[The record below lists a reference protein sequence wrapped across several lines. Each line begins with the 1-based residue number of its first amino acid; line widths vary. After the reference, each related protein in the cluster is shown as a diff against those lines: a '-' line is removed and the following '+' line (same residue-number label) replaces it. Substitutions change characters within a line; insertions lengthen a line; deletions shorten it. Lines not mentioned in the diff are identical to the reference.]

1 MAGKLIIVGTPIGNL
16 SDMSPRAIDALSECD
31 FVAAEDTR
39 VTGKLLNHFGIKKP
53 LVSYYEHNKFSKGE
67 IIIDRI
73 QSGEV
78 CALCSDA
85 GMPVI
90 SDPGDDL
97 ISKAYKAG
105 IEVTAVP
112 GPTALV
118 TALVLSGI
126 PSKRFTFEG
135 FLSTNKRNRFEHLEE
150 LRDEKRT
157 MIFYEA
163 PHKLRATLEDM
174 YTYFGDRQ
182 ISLCR
187 ELTKLFEEIDRTT
200 ISLAMEKYSEVNP
213 KGEFVLIVAGKPQET
228 ESSYTI
234 EEAAQYAEELILK
247 GISKTDASKQAA
259 KLSGLKKSDIYNY
272 MEKNKK

>member
-1 MAGKLIIVGTPIGNL
+1 MSGKLVIVGTPIGNL
-16 SDMSPRAIDALSECD
+16 SDISPRAISALKECD
-31 FVAAEDTR
+31 FIAAEDTR
-39 VTGKLLNHFGIKKP
+39 VTGKLLNHFEIKKP

-67 IIIDRI
+67 IIIERI
-73 QSGEV
+73 LSGET

-97 ISKAYKAG
+97 ISQAYNAG

-112 GPTALV
+112 GPTALA

-135 FLSTNKRNRFEHLEE
+135 FLSTNKRNRFEHLSE

-163 PHKLRATLEDM
+163 PHKLKSTLEDI
-174 YTYFGDRQ
+174 YDYFGDRQ

-187 ELTKLFEEIDRTT
+187 ELTKLYEEIDRTT
-200 ISLAMEKYSEVNP
+200 ISKAIEKYNEISP
-213 KGEFVLIVAGKPQET
+213 KGEFVLVIAGKPE
-228 ESSYTI
+228 EKPISLSI
-234 EEAAQYAEELILK
+234 EDAANIAYDLISQ
-247 GISKTDASKQAA
+247 GISRTDAAKQAA
-259 KLSGLKKSDIYNY
+259 KQSGLKKSEIYNY
-272 MEKNKK
+272 MEKNK

>member
-1 MAGKLIIVGTPIGNL
+1 MSGKLVIVGTPIGNL
-16 SDMSPRAIDALSECD
+16 SDISPRAISALKECD
-31 FVAAEDTR
+31 FIAAEDTR
-39 VTGKLLNHFGIKKP
+39 VTGKLLNHFEIKKP

-67 IIIDRI
+67 IIIERI
-73 QSGEV
+73 LSGET

-97 ISKAYKAG
+97 ISQAYNAG

-112 GPTALV
+112 GPTALA

-135 FLSTNKRNRFEHLEE
+135 FLSTNKRNRFEHLSE

-163 PHKLRATLEDM
+163 PHKLKSTLEDM
-174 YTYFGDRQ
+174 YDYFGDRQ

-187 ELTKLFEEIDRTT
+187 ELTKLYEEIDRTT
-200 ISLAMEKYSEVNP
+200 IGKAIEKYNEISP
-213 KGEFVLIVAGKPQET
+213 KGEFVLVIAGKPE
-228 ESSYTI
+228 EKPISLSI
-234 EEAAQYAEELILK
+234 EDAANIAYELISQ
-247 GISKTDASKQAA
+247 GMSRTDAAKQAA
-259 KLSGLKKSDIYNY
+259 KQSGLKKSEIYNY
-272 MEKNKK
+272 MEKNKS

>member
-1 MAGKLIIVGTPIGNL
+1 MSGKLVIVGTPIGNL
-16 SDMSPRAIDALSECD
+16 SDISPRAISALKECD
-31 FVAAEDTR
+31 FIAAEDTR
-39 VTGKLLNHFGIKKP
+39 VTGKLLNHFEIKKP

-67 IIIDRI
+67 IIIERI
-73 QSGEV
+73 LSGET

-97 ISKAYKAG
+97 ISQAYNAG

-112 GPTALV
+112 GPTALA

-135 FLSTNKRNRFEHLEE
+135 FLSTNKRNRFEHLSE
-150 LRDEKRT
+150 LHDEKRT

-163 PHKLRATLEDM
+163 PHKLKSTLEDM
-174 YTYFGDRQ
+174 YDYFGDRQ

-187 ELTKLFEEIDRTT
+187 ELTKLYEEIDRTT
-200 ISLAMEKYSEVNP
+200 IGEAIKKYNEISP
-213 KGEFVLIVAGKPQET
+213 KGEFVLVIAGKPEEKP
-228 ESSYTI
+228 ESLSI
-234 EEAAQYAEELILK
+234 EDAANIAYELISQ
-247 GISKTDASKQAA
+247 GMSRTDAAKQAA
-259 KLSGLKKSDIYNY
+259 KQSGLKKSEIYNY
-272 MEKNKK
+272 MEKNKA